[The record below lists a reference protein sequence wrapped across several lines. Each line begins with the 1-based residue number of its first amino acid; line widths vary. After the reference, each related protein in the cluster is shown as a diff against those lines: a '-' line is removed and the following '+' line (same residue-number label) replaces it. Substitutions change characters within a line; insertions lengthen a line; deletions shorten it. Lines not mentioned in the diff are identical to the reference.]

1 MRRLVKKNFSFL
13 NHIILD
19 DIKRF
24 KHVFTLIFLYGREG
38 LGMTKYIFVTGGV
51 LSSVGKGIVTSS
63 VGKMLQ
69 FRGFS
74 VTVIKID
81 PYVNVDAGTMNPY
94 IHGEIFV
101 TDDGGETDLDLG
113 WYERF
118 LDVNLSKE
126 NNITTGQVYQTVIER
141 ERRGEYLGKCVQI
154 IPHITDEIKRRI
166 RSVAE
171 KSKADVVL
179 TECGGTVGDI
189 EGLPFLEAIR
199 QMRLEEGYENTL
211 YIHVALVPIL
221 DVTSEM
227 KTKPLQHSVN
237 ELRRIGIQPDI
248 IVSRCAKMITKDVL
262 EKIALFGTIPSEAV
276 FCSYNVPTIYKVP
289 LILDKQ
295 GMGDYICRRL
305 GLTQNQLN
313 MEEIKRWRD
322 FVDSLENCKYTVKI
336 ALVGKYT
343 GLTDSY
349 VSMNEAFK
357 HAGAACS
364 TRALIDYIEAE
375 TFERNPEKIDV
386 LKNYDGIF
394 VPYGFGP
401 RGTAGK
407 IMAIQFARERD
418 IPFLG
423 ICYGF
428 QLAVVEFGR
437 NVCGL
442 KDANSTE
449 IDEKTPHPVIDLMP
463 EQHQMIYKGATM
475 RLGSHKIIIREGTLA
490 HKLYRALE
498 IYERHRHRYEV
509 NPEYVGILE
518 KNGLVF
524 SGRSPDGRRMEI
536 LELPDKFFFFA
547 SQFHGEFKSRPGK
560 PSPEYYG
567 FVKAC
572 LDRKMG
578 KSKPGF

>member
-1 MRRLVKKNFSFL
+1 MV
-13 NHIILD
+13 
-19 DIKRF
+19 
-24 KHVFTLIFLYGREG
+24 
-38 LGMTKYIFVTGGV
+38 KYIFVTGGV

-74 VTVIKID
+74 VTAIKMD

-94 IHGEIFV
+94 VHGEVFV

-118 LDVNLSKE
+118 LDINLSKE
-126 NNITTGQVYQTVIER
+126 NNITTGQVYQAVIEK
-141 ERRGEYLGKCVQI
+141 ERRGDFLGKCVQI
-154 IPHITDEIKRRI
+154 IPHVTDEIKFRI

-171 KSKADVVL
+171 KSGADIVL

-248 IVSRCAKMITKDVL
+248 IVARCAKMINREVL
-262 EKIALFGTIPSEAV
+262 DKISLFGTIPKEAV
-276 FCSYNVPTIYKVP
+276 FCSYNVSTIYKVP
-289 LILDKQ
+289 LILEEQ

-305 GLTQNQLN
+305 GLTFNYLN
-313 MEEIKRWRD
+313 VEEIEKWRR
-322 FVDSLENCKYTVKI
+322 FVESIENCKHTVRI
-336 ALVGKYT
+336 ALVGKYA
-343 GLTDSY
+343 GLADSY
-349 VSMNEAFK
+349 VSMNEALR
-357 HAGAACS
+357 HAGGACDA
-364 TRALIDYIEAE
+364 RVLIDYIEAE
-375 TFERNPEKIDV
+375 TFEENPGKISD

-394 VPYGFGP
+394 IPYGFGS
-401 RGTAGK
+401 RGSLGK
-407 IMAIQFARERD
+407 IMAIQFAREHN

-428 QLAVVEFGR
+428 QLAVIEFAR
-437 NVCGL
+437 NICGL
-442 KDANSTE
+442 EGANSTE
-449 IDEKTPHPVIDLMP
+449 IDENTPHPVIDLMP
-463 EQHQMIYKGATM
+463 EQHWMTYKGATM
-475 RLGSHKIIIREGTLA
+475 RLGAHKIIVKEGTLA
-490 HKLYRALE
+490 HKLYGVAE

-509 NPEYVGILE
+509 NPEYTDTFE
-518 KNGLVF
+518 KHGMVF
-524 SGRSPDGRRMEI
+524 SGKSPDGRRMEI
-536 LELPDKFFFFA
+536 LELPDRFFFFA
-547 SQFHGEFKSRPGK
+547 SQFHGEFKSRPRK
-560 PSPEYYG
+560 PDPEYYG
-567 FVKAC
+567 FIKSC
-572 LDRKMG
+572 LDRKQG
-578 KSKPGF
+578 KEKPEF

>member
-1 MRRLVKKNFSFL
+1 
-13 NHIILD
+13 
-19 DIKRF
+19 
-24 KHVFTLIFLYGREG
+24 
-38 LGMTKYIFVTGGV
+38 MTKYIFVTGGV

-118 LDVNLSKE
+118 LDINLSKE
-126 NNITTGQVYQTVIER
+126 NNITTGQIYQTVIER
-141 ERRGEYLGKCVQI
+141 ERRGDYLGKCVQI

-262 EKIALFGTIPSEAV
+262 EKIALFGTIPREAV

-289 LILDKQ
+289 LILDEQ
-295 GMGDYICRRL
+295 GMGDYICKRL
-305 GLTQNQLN
+305 GLTQNRLN
-313 MEEIKRWRD
+313 MEEIKRWKD

-364 TRALIDYIEAE
+364 TRVLIDYIEAE
-375 TFERNPEKIDV
+375 TFERNPEKIAI

-401 RGTAGK
+401 RGTTGK
-407 IMAIQFARERD
+407 IMAIQFAREND

-463 EQHQMIYKGATM
+463 EQYQTTYKGATM
-475 RLGSHKIIIREGTLA
+475 RLGAHKIIIMEGTLA
-490 HKLYRALE
+490 HKLYGALE
-498 IYERHRHRYEV
+498 TYERHRHRYEV
-509 NPEYVGILE
+509 NPEYIGILE

-578 KSKPGF
+578 KSKPEF